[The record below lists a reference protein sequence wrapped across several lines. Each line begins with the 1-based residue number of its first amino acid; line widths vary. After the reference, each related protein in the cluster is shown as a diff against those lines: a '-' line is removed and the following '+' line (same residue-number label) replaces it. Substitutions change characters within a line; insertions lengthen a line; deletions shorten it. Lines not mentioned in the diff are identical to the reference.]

1 MPLLATLGP
10 RGSQHGIQWWA
21 VSPPGQ
27 PRSAGCREVGLWGED
42 AVQKA
47 PAQPHRLPPPHPH
60 LLLLLP

>member
-10 RGSQHGIQWWA
+10 IGSRHVIQGQT

-27 PRSAGCREVGLWGED
+27 HRSAGCREVGLWGED

-47 PAQPHRLPPPHPH
+47 PAYTHLVAHTPH